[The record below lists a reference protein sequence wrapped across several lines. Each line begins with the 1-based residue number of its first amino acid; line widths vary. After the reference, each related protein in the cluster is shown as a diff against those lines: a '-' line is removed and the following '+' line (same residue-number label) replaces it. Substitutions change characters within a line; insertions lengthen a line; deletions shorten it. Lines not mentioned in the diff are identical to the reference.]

1 VRQIESR
8 PTVFICRDC
17 AQTRTHRSHFA
28 NTKCTR
34 LAEVYADSIV
44 ERPGRKTIE
53 AQAVEHEEP
62 SR

>member
-1 VRQIESR
+1 MSR

-17 AQTRTHRSHFA
+17 ADVRAMRSHFD

-44 ERPGRKTIE
+44 ARPGRKTIE
-53 AQAVEHEEP
+53 AQGIEREEP